1 VLSKKSTFSLLPVLP
16 PVILPASIVA
26 LVRTTGYEMAAKIK
40 NISVKSKVWL
50 EDRQGRIIF
59 GLGRMRILTAIEKC
73 GSLNAAAKDLKMS
86 YRAVWG
92 KIKVTEE
99 ALGKPLLVKSQGG
112 SAGGGSTLTPY
123 ARTLMERYLAL
134 SRIID
139 TQADDLFESG
149 FLDPQ

>member
-1 VLSKKSTFSLLPVLP
+1 
-16 PVILPASIVA
+16 
-26 LVRTTGYEMAAKIK
+26 MAAKTRK
-40 NISVKSKVWL
+40 VSVKSKVWL

-59 GLGRMRILTAIEKC
+59 GLGRMRILSAIEKC

-99 ALGKPLLVKSQGG
+99 ALGKPLLVKNQGG
-112 SAGGGSTLTPY
+112 RAGGGSTLTPY
-123 ARTLMERYLAL
+123 AHTLMERYLAL
-134 SRIID
+134 SRVID
-139 TQADDLFESG
+139 TQADNLFESG